1 MKKLFITLGLLS
13 LVIFLIKTYYDL
25 RGNLIHYSVYYAQ
38 NLDHDPDYDPV
49 MAMVVDNLDYIPRLE
64 DDSIHYDF
72 DGHST
77 IYSANH
83 EMYIT
88 RGSSEYYFV
97 NKSNNHRDGYYFTE
111 QGKFSHFRV
120 LSSDPKLTDNSDQRK
135 MEAKKYVTEIL
146 EPLIA
151 IQPKPPKGEN
161 LQWLFNITY
170 GRRFQ

>member
-1 MKKLFITLGLLS
+1 MKKLFLTISILS
-13 LVIFLIKTYYDL
+13 LCIFLIKTYYDL
-25 RGNLIHYSVYYAQ
+25 RANLIHYSVYYAQ

-49 MAMVVDNLDYIPRLE
+49 MAMIVDNLDYIPRLE

-77 IYSANH
+77 IYNANY
-83 EMYIT
+83 EIYVT
-88 RGSSEYYFV
+88 KSSEKYLLSK
-97 NKSNNHRDGYYFTE
+97 NEELYYFTE
-111 QGKFSHFRV
+111 QGEFSHYRV
-120 LSSDPKLTDNSDQRK
+120 FASDSKFDDSSDQRK
-135 MEAKKYVTEIL
+135 IEAKKYVAEIL

-151 IQPKPPKGEN
+151 IQPQPPKGEN

>member
-13 LVIFLIKTYYDL
+13 LIVFLIKTYYDL

-77 IYSANH
+77 IYKENPKI
-83 EMYIT
+83 YLN
-88 RGSSEYYFV
+88 GSPEQYVVYK
-97 NKSNNHRDGYYFTE
+97 NDELYYFTG
-111 QGKFSHFRV
+111 QGKFSHFRI
-120 LSSDPKLTDNSDQRK
+120 LGSDSKFDDSSDQRK
-135 MEAKKYVTEIL
+135 IEAKKYV
-146 EPLIA
+146 A
-151 IQPKPPKGEN
+151 
-161 LQWLFNITY
+161 
-170 GRRFQ
+170 

>member
-77 IYSANH
+77 IYNANY
-83 EMYIT
+83 EIYVT
-88 RGSSEYYFV
+88 KSSEKYLLSK
-97 NKSNNHRDGYYFTE
+97 NEELYYFTE
-111 QGKFSHFRV
+111 QGEFSHYRIYA
-120 LSSDPKLTDNSDQRK
+120 SDSKFDDSSDQRK
-135 MEAKKYVTEIL
+135 MEAKKYVAEIL

-151 IQPKPPKGEN
+151 IQPEPPKGEK

>member
-13 LVIFLIKTYYDL
+13 LIVFLIKTYYDL

-49 MAMVVDNLDYIPRLE
+49 MAMIVDNLDYIPRLE

-77 IYSANH
+77 IYNANYA
-83 EMYIT
+83 MYVT
-88 RGSSEYYFV
+88 GSPKEYLLSKKYGKLYYF
-97 NKSNNHRDGYYFTE
+97 SG
-111 QGKFSHFRV
+111 QGEFSHFRI
-120 LSSDPKLTDNSDQRK
+120 LGSNSKFDDSSDQRK
-135 MEAKKYVTEIL
+135 IEAKKYVAEIL

-151 IQPKPPKGEN
+151 IQPEPPKGEN